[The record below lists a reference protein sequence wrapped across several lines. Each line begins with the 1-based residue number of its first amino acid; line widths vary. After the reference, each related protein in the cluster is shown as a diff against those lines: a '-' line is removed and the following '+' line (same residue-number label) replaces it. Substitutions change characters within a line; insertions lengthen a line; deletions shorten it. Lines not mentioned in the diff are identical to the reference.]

1 LTDATA
7 IVAPVSIDVLLA
19 RINVADIYAPMMVRV
34 REMLS
39 LAQQQGADYY
49 ATSGYR
55 GWEEQSA
62 LYAQGRITPSWNAA
76 SHPPLGTPVTKAR
89 AGYSSH
95 NFCIAIDFTRDK
107 DRDRRG
113 LQPDHDMP
121 AYRILAECAV
131 KVGLESLYYSKDFP
145 EGYHV
150 QLPLE
155 SRGLSLALLREEYRK
170 TPDKQA
176 AMRRIRQILNLHGPW

>member
-1 LTDATA
+1 MTDAPA
-7 IVAPVSIDVLLA
+7 IVPVTIDVLLA
-19 RINVADIYAPMMVRV
+19 RLDTSALFPPLVRKC

-39 LAQQQGADYY
+39 LAQQAGADYY

-62 LYAQGRITPSWNAA
+62 LYAQGRLTPSWNATE
-76 SHPPLGTPVTKAR
+76 HPPLGTPVTKAR
-89 AGYSSH
+89 AGYSAH
-95 NFCIAIDFTRDK
+95 NFGIAIDFTRDK
-107 DRDRRG
+107 NRERRG

-131 KVGLESLYYSKDFP
+131 KVGLEAAYYWTEFP

-150 QLPLE
+150 QLPLKAH
-155 SRGLSLALLREEYRK
+155 GLDLSLLREEYRK
-170 TPDKQA
+170 TPDKAA
-176 AMRRIRQILNLHGPW
+176 AMRRIHSILQAHGTW